1 MTAEIV
7 DTAPRV
13 HPTALIEDGAE
24 FGQGVVIGPYCIVG
38 PEVRL
43 GSGVVLESHLVV
55 TGRTEIGQG
64 SRIFPFASIGDPPQD
79 LKYHGEASELVIG
92 SNTVIREH
100 VTMNPGTEGGGMLT
114 RVGDAI
120 ASSRARRWA
129 SSGSSSGMVGCSLTL
144 CSLPR
149 RRATAGH
156 Y

>member
-1 MTAEIV
+1 M
-7 DTAPRV
+7 
-13 HPTALIEDGAE
+13 IEDGAE

-64 SRIFPFASIGDPPQD
+64 SRIFPFASIGHPPQD

-100 VTMNPGTEGGGMLT
+100 VTMNPGTEGGGMVT
-114 RVGDAI
+114 RVGDDCLF
-120 ASSRARRWA
+120 
-129 SSGSSSGMVGCSLTL
+129 MVGAHVLL
-144 CSLPR
+144 VKR
-149 RRATAGH
+149 
-156 Y
+156 